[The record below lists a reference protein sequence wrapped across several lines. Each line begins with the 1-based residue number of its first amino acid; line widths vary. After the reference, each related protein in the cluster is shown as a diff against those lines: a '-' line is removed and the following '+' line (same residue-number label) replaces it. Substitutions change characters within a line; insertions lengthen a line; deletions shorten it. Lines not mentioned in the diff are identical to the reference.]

1 MHACVA
7 LHIYHYLRPSRFL
20 KAIHPVLLDGKDI
33 EPVIQ
38 PASREAPAATAA
50 DEDEAKRQEQDYK
63 KDEMSGRRAGRS
75 REEEGEMA
83 EERPIKHFLHMQRCI
98 W

>member
-1 MHACVA
+1 M
-7 LHIYHYLRPSRFL
+7 
-20 KAIHPVLLDGKDI
+20 LLDGKDV

-63 KDEMSGRRAGRS
+63 KDEMSGRRAAPVG
-75 REEEGEMA
+75 A
-83 EERPIKHFLHMQRCI
+83 EKKKAKWQKSARLNIFCI
-98 W
+98 CKDAYGKKYGIVCR